1 MMAAALILGSA
12 ALWSGLVAAWTHDER
27 IAVIS
32 ALGLVMA
39 AGLGALG
46 AYLAARRGI
55 GGIVRAVDTGNEK
68 KAGAYIHDTAE
79 TVELVQVQGHTAARR
94 QDEMHTAVL
103 EIRERLVEL
112 HEEVHAARGEARR
125 AMVDH
130 MAEIAPLRA
139 RIAEH
144 LENEG
149 GRS

>member
-1 MMAAALILGSA
+1 MIGANPALDVTAVCVALITSGGVVTA
-12 ALWSGLVAAWTHDER
+12 AYISG
-27 IAVIS
+27 
-32 ALGLVMA
+32 
-39 AGLGALG
+39 
-46 AYLAARRGI
+46 RRGAKR
-55 GGIVRAVDTGNEK
+55 GAREATEQVLEGIDTGNEK